1 MLHYAFVFQ
10 LVALIAGTLG
20 HIGIAAAAAGMA
32 QILFV
37 VFIALLAVSLIYNR
51 RRNACRMPVSRAA
64 GKYRSTVKWTS
75 PARGDLAM
83 QVIREARGAGK
94 VDTSGLNV
102 GRCNF
107 D

>member
-1 MLHYAFVFQ
+1 MLHYALVFL

-20 HIGIAAAAAGMA
+20 SIGIAAAAAGIA

-37 VFIALLAVSLIYNR
+37 VFVALLVVSLIYNR
-51 RRNACRMPVSRAA
+51 RRNACRVPVSRAA
-64 GKYRSTVKWTS
+64 RRYRSTLKWTS

-83 QVIREARGAGK
+83 QVIQEARGAGK
-94 VDTSGLNV
+94 VDTSGLKV